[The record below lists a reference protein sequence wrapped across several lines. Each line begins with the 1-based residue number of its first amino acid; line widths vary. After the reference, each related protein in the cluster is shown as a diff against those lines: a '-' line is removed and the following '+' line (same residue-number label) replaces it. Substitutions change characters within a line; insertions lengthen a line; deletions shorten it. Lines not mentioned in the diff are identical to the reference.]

1 MVTPGAQT
9 LSVSLEIITV
19 TPGAQTLSVSLE
31 IITVTPGAQTLLV
44 SQETT
49 MEILVVLMLLEL

>member
-1 MVTPGAQT
+1 M
-9 LSVSLEIITV
+9 V

>member
-1 MVTPGAQT
+1 MVTLGAQT
-9 LSVSLEIITV
+9 LSVSPEIIMV
-19 TPGAQTLSVSLE
+19 
-31 IITVTPGAQTLLV
+31 IPGAQTLLV